1 MPQDLAPNSTPG
13 PAFSPAPSPAMTP
26 ADTKA
31 SASGRPAAAGVAMA
45 PPPTTARTRP
55 APATEATPMTP
66 SSARHPALGAID
78 GAIGLAERIPHDL
91 IALVARFS
99 IAGVFFQ
106 SGQTKLDGFKV
117 SDSALYLFENEFRL
131 PLISPFIAAHL
142 ATIAEHVFP
151 ALLVVGLASRL
162 SAAALLVMTLVI
174 QVFVY
179 PGAWP
184 THGTW
189 AACLLLI
196 LARGPGRASLDHW
209 LAGVFGRGL
218 RGR

>member
-1 MPQDLAPNSTPG
+1 MMPQDLAPKSTVT
-13 PAFSPAPSPAMTP
+13 PAMTAARP
-26 ADTKA
+26 SAQTSAPA
-31 SASGRPAAAGVAMA
+31 SA
-45 PPPTTARTRP
+45 
-55 APATEATPMTP
+55 MTP
-66 SSARHPALGAID
+66 SGAQSPVVRRISD
-78 GAIGLAERIPHDL
+78 LIGLANRIPHDL
-91 IALVARFS
+91 IALVARLS
-99 IAGVFFQ
+99 IAGVFWQ

-131 PLISPFIAAHL
+131 PLISPSIAAHL
-142 ATIAEHVFP
+142 ATFAEHFFP

-162 SAAALLVMTLVI
+162 SAAALLGMTLVI
-174 QVFVY
+174 QIFVY

-209 LAGVFGRGL
+209 LAGLFGR
-218 RGR
+218 R

>member
-1 MPQDLAPNSTPG
+1 MPQELAPNSTPG
-13 PAFSPAPSPAMTP
+13 PALRPAMSPAMTP
-26 ADTKA
+26 AD
-31 SASGRPAAAGVAMA
+31 
-45 PPPTTARTRP
+45 TTARTRP
-55 APATEATPMTP
+55 APATGATPMAL
-66 SSARHPALGAID
+66 SSTRHPALRAIA
-78 GAIGLAERIPHDL
+78 GAIGLANRIPHDL
-91 IALVARFS
+91 IALVARLS

-106 SGQTKLDGFKV
+106 SGQTKLDGWKV

-131 PLISPFIAAHL
+131 PLLSPSIAAHM
-142 ATIAEHVFP
+142 ATIAEHLFP

-162 SAAALLVMTLVI
+162 SAAALLMMTLVI

-209 LAGVFGRGL
+209 LAGFCGR
-218 RGR
+218 R